1 MNEGKAVRVNKLG
14 MKVTYHR
21 NDATPHQLGPET
33 IGKIIGTLTKEQR
46 AFADAMQDYLSTV
59 MADKGNEVSLAMY
72 GIKLFA
78 EKDYSCWKCSPLQRG
93 ID

>member
-21 NDATPHQLGPET
+21 NDAPPHQLGPET

-46 AFADAMQDYLSTV
+46 VFADAMQDCLSTV

-72 GIKLFA
+72 GIKLFT
-78 EKDYSCWKCSPLQRG
+78 EKDYLCWKCLPLQRG